1 MIFKR
6 KVKIPEYNKQLAME
20 MAICADRDFRYG
32 GDEETHDRNIMAIA
46 EVAHFLERIENL
58 EKSKR

>member
-46 EVAHFLERIENL
+46 
-58 EKSKR
+58 

>member
-1 MIFKR
+1 MLWKKKTTIK
-6 KVKIPEYNKQLAME
+6 NQNDDLAMK
-20 MAICADRDFRYG
+20 MAVMADRDFIFS

-46 EVAHFLERIENL
+46 EVAHLLERIENL